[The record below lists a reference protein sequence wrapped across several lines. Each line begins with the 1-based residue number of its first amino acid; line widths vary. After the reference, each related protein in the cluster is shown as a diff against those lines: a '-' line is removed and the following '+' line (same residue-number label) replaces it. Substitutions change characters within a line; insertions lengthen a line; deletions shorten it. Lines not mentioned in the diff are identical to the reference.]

1 MTDKLTDLMHA
12 IDEAWNARQWDK
24 YMSLIAP
31 DFRGYMNGDIEPHG
45 RDEHLRRGKA
55 FCEEYPDN
63 RIDNNPYLVLF
74 EDGAR
79 SRTCSIAVTT
89 GSHRSGK
96 PLRATLAVICTWR
109 NGQITEQREFIATD
123 PFPAN

>member
-1 MTDKLTDLMHA
+1 MTAKLTELMHA
-12 IDEAWNARQWDK
+12 IDVAWNARRWDD

-31 DFRGYMNGDIEPHG
+31 DFRGYMNGDTEPHG

-63 RIDNNPYLVLF
+63 RIENDPYIVLF
-74 EDGAR
+74 EDAAH
-79 SRTCSIAVTT
+79 SQTCSIAITSGT
-89 GSHRSGK
+89 HRSGK

-109 NGQITEQREFIATD
+109 SGQIAEQREFIVTD
-123 PFPAN
+123 PFPAT